1 MPLREDVT
9 DRTVALCL
17 DPRESAAA
25 YAENTPQEPL
35 YQITRTAS
43 KDMAKGLFDLRA
55 KQLIAAEPDQVKTL
69 VTQTGGPEYAL
80 SPRGADRRAGGER
93 ETRRGAPRG
102 DRRVT
107 QQMRPSAE

>member
-35 YQITRTAS
+35 YQITRAAA
-43 KDMAKGLFDLRA
+43 KDLAKGLFDLRA

-69 VTQTGGPEYAL
+69 VIKTGGQKCAL
-80 SPRGADRRAGGER
+80 SNEGADWLLDGDPKAKLDAAG
-93 ETRRGAPRG
+93 
-102 DRRVT
+102 
-107 QQMRPSAE
+107 